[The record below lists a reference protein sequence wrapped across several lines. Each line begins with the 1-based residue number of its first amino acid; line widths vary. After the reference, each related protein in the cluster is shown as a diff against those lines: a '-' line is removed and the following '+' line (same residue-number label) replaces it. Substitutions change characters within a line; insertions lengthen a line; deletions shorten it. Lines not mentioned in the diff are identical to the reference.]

1 MIPYGKQFIDK
12 SDKKEVLK
20 VLSESFLTTG
30 PRTKELE
37 NLIKKKTNSKFAI
50 TCNSGTSS
58 LHLAFMSIGIKE
70 NDNIVMPAVNFIASY
85 NICKNLKANIFLADV
100 DPIQGVMTP
109 QTFNECIK
117 KFKIKKIKA
126 IVTMY
131 LGGKPRYI
139 EEFYKIKKINKCF
152 FIEDSWHAFGAKYKV
167 GNNFYFAGSCKHSD
181 IATFSFHPVKSFT
194 TGEGGAIT
202 TNNKY
207 LAKKISE
214 LRSHCIIRNKNE
226 EHWKYD
232 VNDHG
237 YNFRLSDINCA
248 LGVSQIKKIETFIK
262 KRTEIANF
270 YIKHLSKFSKYITC
284 DKSNNFLFNSAWH
297 LFIISI
303 NFKKLNSNKDKF
315 LNFLK
320 KKNIFCQFH
329 YIPIYKFSITKNL
342 YKTLKNSEI
351 YYKNAVS
358 IPIFYSLTGNE
369 QKKIVKIIEQFL
381 TINSNQTKKK

>member
-1 MIPYGKQFIDK
+1 M
-12 SDKKEVLK
+12 
-20 VLSESFLTTG
+20 
-30 PRTKELE
+30 
-37 NLIKKKTNSKFAI
+37 
-50 TCNSGTSS
+50 
-58 LHLAFMSIGIKE
+58 
-70 NDNIVMPAVNFIASY
+70 
-85 NICKNLKANIFLADV
+85 
-100 DPIQGVMTP
+100 
-109 QTFNECIK
+109 
-117 KFKIKKIKA
+117 
-126 IVTMY
+126 
-131 LGGKPRYI
+131 
-139 EEFYKIKKINKCF
+139 
-152 FIEDSWHAFGAKYKV
+152 IEDVCHAFGAKYKV